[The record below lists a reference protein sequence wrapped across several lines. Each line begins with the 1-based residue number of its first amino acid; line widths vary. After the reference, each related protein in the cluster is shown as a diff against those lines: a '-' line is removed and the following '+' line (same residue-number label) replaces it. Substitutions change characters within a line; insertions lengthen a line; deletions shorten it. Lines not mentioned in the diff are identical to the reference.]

1 MGLLDWLRRRDDAT
15 SPPFQTNEEWL
26 EALRPPRNEDALEEL
41 RAVLVRGLEA
51 TLRKRIDRDVE
62 PLAEDF
68 AQDALLRILDRMDSF
83 RGESKFTTWA
93 QKVAVNLAFSRLR
106 RKRWENVSLA
116 DLTAPDRDAQDA
128 SPAFA
133 DPAHGPDE
141 QTSDQMLLARVERI
155 IEEQLTEKQRTALNA
170 VMQDMPLQEVARR
183 MDTNRNALYK
193 LIHDARK
200 NLKSELEKQD
210 LSSDS
215 LLAELER
222 G

>member
-116 DLTAPDRDAQDA
+116 DLTAPDRDAQDSA
-128 SPAFA
+128 PAFA
-133 DPAHGPDE
+133 DPTHGPDE

-210 LSSDS
+210 LSSDD